1 MGIYTSVTCS
11 ACQRLVVLVWNV
23 LTSFRVSIPF
33 RETEIDHIHY
43 VLLFTVADQ
52 KVVGLHVAM
61 DEVVIVQKFKSLNHL
76 VSEHHGSLD
85 GELALAIVEE
95 IL

>member
-1 MGIYTSVTCS
+1 
-11 ACQRLVVLVWNV
+11 
-23 LTSFRVSIPF
+23 
-33 RETEIDHIHY
+33 
-43 VLLFTVADQ
+43 
-52 KVVGLHVAM
+52 M